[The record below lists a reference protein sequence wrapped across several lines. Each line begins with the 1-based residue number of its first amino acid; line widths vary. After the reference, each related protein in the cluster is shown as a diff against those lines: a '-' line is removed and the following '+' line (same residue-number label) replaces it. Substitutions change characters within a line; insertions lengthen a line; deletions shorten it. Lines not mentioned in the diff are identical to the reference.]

1 MPQAKTAPLTDSK
14 HCVPP
19 APVDSTSGDRRVWLG
34 VCLTL
39 ADQFG
44 LDPRLVRGL
53 FFALG
58 LVTGPL
64 SLIVYLALFGQQF
77 AGNRRRTFPAIDVY
91 RVALRGGGAFI
102 GALGLYFFT
111 SLVLTVIRLGYE
123 RYMDDTLVLGEWGW
137 LLERH
142 TGLLLLVILTAVP
155 LGILS
160 GMPLNNG
167 WDYTTKKCMQA
178 VLALYAV
185 VLSVGI
191 ASVITG
197 VILFAVDSVIG

>member
-1 MPQAKTAPLTDSK
+1 MPQAKTAPLTDTK
-14 HCVPP
+14 PNLTP
-19 APVDSTSGDRRVWLG
+19 APVAYRDDDRRVWLG

-44 LDPRLVRGL
+44 LDVRLVRGL
-53 FFALG
+53 FVVFG

-64 SLIVYLALFGQQF
+64 SLIVYLAMFGQRF
-77 AGNRRRTFPAIDVY
+77 AADRRALPPIDGY
-91 RVALRGGGAFI
+91 RVILRGGGALI

-111 SLVLTVIRLGYE
+111 SLVITLIRLGYE
-123 RYMDDTLVLGEWGW
+123 RYMGDALLLGEWGW

-142 TGLLLLVILTAVP
+142 TGILFLVILTAVP

-185 VLSVGI
+185 LLSIGI

-197 VILFAVDSVIG
+197 LILLSIDAVIG